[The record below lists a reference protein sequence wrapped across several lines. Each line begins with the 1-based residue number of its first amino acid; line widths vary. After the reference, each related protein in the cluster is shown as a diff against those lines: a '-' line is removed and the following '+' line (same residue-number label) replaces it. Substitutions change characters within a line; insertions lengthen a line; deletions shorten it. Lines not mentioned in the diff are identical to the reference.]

1 MLRAKVTAMG
11 AAHDGSCCNQR
22 EVRGCGGADARKE
35 AALAHGSLGGGSGD
49 GKWEPKQR
57 ERWQRQRLGGRLA
70 VRLSLARG

>member
-1 MLRAKVTAMG
+1 MLRPKVTAMG

-22 EVRGCGGADARKE
+22 EVRGCGGADTWKE
-35 AALAHGSLGGGSGD
+35 AASAHESLGGGSGD

-70 VRLSLARG
+70 VRLILARG